1 MVGVA
6 AEPNNAGARRGR
18 KVMSIV
24 VVSTGE
30 GKTISAGPMRIR
42 ILEDGGHTQHR
53 LGVVEL
59 TIPPHVDGPPQH
71 IHHKHEETFYV
82 VAGTSTF
89 TCGTDT
95 ITAELGTLVTAPVG
109 TPHTFA
115 NPGDV
120 PAIMLCTVTPDLYID
135 YFHELDA
142 LSTGS
147 TGLNPRAVADVMARY
162 ATEVFNPTP

>member
-1 MVGVA
+1 
-6 AEPNNAGARRGR
+6 
-18 KVMSIV
+18 MSIV

-120 PAIMLCTVTPDLYID
+120 PAIMLCTVTPDLYIESPRRVRRL
-135 YFHELDA
+135 HLLRRRWGLGHGKIK
-142 LSTGS
+142 LSTG
-147 TGLNPRAVADVMARY
+147 AA
-162 ATEVFNPTP
+162 

>member
-1 MVGVA
+1 
-6 AEPNNAGARRGR
+6 
-18 KVMSIV
+18 MSIAV
-24 VVSTGE
+24 ARGAEGEIVS
-30 GKTISAGPMRIR
+30 IGPMRIR

-71 IHHKHEETFYV
+71 LHHNHEETFYV
-82 VAGTSTF
+82 VSGTPTF
-89 TCGTDT
+89 TSGTDT
-95 ITAELGTLVTAPVG
+95 ITAELGTLVTAPIG

-120 PAIMLCTVTPDLYID
+120 PVVMLCTVTPDLYID
-135 YFHELDA
+135 YFRELNA

-147 TGLNPRAVADVMARY
+147 TYLDPRTVAEVMARY
-162 ATEVFNPTP
+162 ATEVVKPTL